1 MNSSQP
7 ADNDMEV
14 GLPRRK
20 VSAAR
25 ESSISSPIIVD
36 ALLFSITLVSA
47 LMAATATASWPSP
60 DKARWNTPTTAERH
74 VSENTRWS
82 GKQPRQAHRA
92 PLRPPTASAP

>member
-1 MNSSQP
+1 MPHATVPARAEPHRMNSSQP

-60 DKARWNTPTTAERH
+60 DNAR
-74 VSENTRWS
+74 
-82 GKQPRQAHRA
+82 
-92 PLRPPTASAP
+92 

>member
-14 GLPRRK
+14 GLPRRR

-47 LMAATATASWPSP
+47 LMAATATAS
-60 DKARWNTPTTAERH
+60 
-74 VSENTRWS
+74 
-82 GKQPRQAHRA
+82 
-92 PLRPPTASAP
+92 